1 MLAEMD
7 AGRNLT
13 FSKTNLIPSP
23 GGIAVLMTVLR
34 NYKGE
39 LQCTEGMYRQDVLKV
54 SFLLPH
60 VLISLCFPAYLRLG

>member
-23 GGIAVLMTVLR
+23 DGIAVLMTVLR
-34 NYKGE
+34 HKGE
-39 LQCTEGMYRQDVLKV
+39 LQCTEGMYRQDVLKA